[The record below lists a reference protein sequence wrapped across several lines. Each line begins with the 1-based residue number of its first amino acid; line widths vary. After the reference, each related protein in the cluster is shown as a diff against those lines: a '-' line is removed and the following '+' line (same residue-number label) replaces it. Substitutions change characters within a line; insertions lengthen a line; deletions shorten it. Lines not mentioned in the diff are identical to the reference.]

1 MSSGSGVV
9 ATGASTGASERRA
22 DVAHAAVLGERLAE
36 VLGDLPVPADARL
49 GEADEPVGPGQRL
62 PLVAGEEPVDPVRRV
77 GRRVGH
83 LDLHRPA
90 RVEAALDEPDLLQHP
105 DQDARIRFVAQLLG
119 QHLAPAAQPRV
130 DGAEVG
136 DGGDV
141 GACEAA
147 QLARVG
153 AAREQQRV
161 RRAAVAPGP
170 ADHLDVALERLGIV
184 VERDEPDV
192 GLVDAHAE
200 RSGRDDGLDPPL
212 DEGLLRGRAL
222 LRLEAGVIVDGGE
235 IVDAERARQRLAA
248 ASRAGVDD
256 RGGATKVVQPPDER
270 AQPVFLA
277 VDDLDVVAQV
287 RPDDARADDLG
298 LPAERGG
305 DLPLR
310 GRGRRGGHAE
320 DRGPAERVESAAD
333 EEVVRPEVVAPH
345 ADAVHLVD
353 HDEADVDPRDRV
365 EEVPLAEPLRG
376 DVEEP
381 VAALGRPT
389 QPGGRLVRV
398 ERRVDQRRLRRDLRR
413 QLVDLVLHQ
422 RDQR

>member
-1 MSSGSGVV
+1 MLCHL
-9 ATGASTGASERRA
+9 T
-22 DVAHAAVLGERLAE
+22 
-36 VLGDLPVPADARL
+36 VPADARL
-49 GEADEPVGPGQRL
+49 GEADEPVGASQRFL
-62 PLVAGEEPVDPVRRV
+62 LVAGEETVDPLRRV
-77 GRRVGH
+77 GRRIGH

-90 RVEAALDEPDLLQHP
+90 RVEAALHEPDLLQHP
-105 DQDARIRFVAQLLG
+105 DQDARIRPVTVSTRGEFLG
-119 QHLAPAAQPRV
+119 QHLASAAQPRV
-130 DGAEVG
+130 DRAEVG
-136 DGGDV
+136 DGRDV
-141 GACEAA
+141 GASEAA

-153 AAREQQRV
+153 TAREQQRV
-161 RRAAVAPGP
+161 RRTAVAPGP
-170 ADHLDVALERLGIV
+170 ADHLDIALERLGIV
-184 VERDEPDV
+184 VERDQPNV
-192 GLVDAHAE
+192 GLVDPHAE
-200 RSGRDDGLDPPL
+200 GSRCDDRLDPPL

-235 IVDAERARQRLAA
+235 IVDAERARERLAA
-248 ASRAGVDD
+248 PTRAGVDD
-256 RGGATKVVQPPDER
+256 RGRAAKLVQPADER
-270 AQPVFLA
+270 AQAVFLA

-310 GRGRRGGHAE
+310 GRRRRGGHAE
-320 DRGPAERVESAAD
+320 DRGPAERVEGAAD

-365 EEVPLAEPLRG
+365 EEVPLPKPLRG

-381 VAALGRPT
+381 VSALGRRA